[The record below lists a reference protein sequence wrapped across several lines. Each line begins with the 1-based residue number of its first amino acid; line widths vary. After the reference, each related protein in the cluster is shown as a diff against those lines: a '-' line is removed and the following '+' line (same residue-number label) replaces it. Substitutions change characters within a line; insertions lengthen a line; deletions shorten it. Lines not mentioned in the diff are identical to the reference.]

1 MAYTKIIN
9 KAYDLADELK
19 KTPVYLEMKRLNELI
34 KTKYKKELNDY
45 QKVFSRFDEILNTG
59 GVYHPDFKE
68 VNSLYSEVK
77 TILYSKE
84 EVKEY
89 FKNEQKMNE
98 ILKEIADE
106 ISLSV
111 SNYKD
116 FKGGFC
122 KWK

>member
-1 MAYTKIIN
+1 MSYTKIIN

-19 KTPVYLEMKRLNELI
+19 ETDIYREMKRLDELI
-34 KTKYKKELNDY
+34 KTKYEKELKEY
-45 QKVFSRFDEILNTG
+45 QKAFLKFDEVFNTG

-68 VNSLYSEVK
+68 VSALFSKIKTTLYN
-77 TILYSKE
+77 KE

-89 FKNEQKMNE
+89 FKKEQMMNE

-106 ISLSV
+106 ISFSV